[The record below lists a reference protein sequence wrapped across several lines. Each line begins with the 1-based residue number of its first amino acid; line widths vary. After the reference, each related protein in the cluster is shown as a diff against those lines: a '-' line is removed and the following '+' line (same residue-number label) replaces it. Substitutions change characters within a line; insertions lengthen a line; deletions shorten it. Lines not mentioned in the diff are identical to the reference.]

1 MDNYLKI
8 AQIWRSHQPS
18 DRTAG
23 VVLIWQNKVYGW
35 KDSLRDAS
43 HERPGVIAVDA
54 DDHIFIAEGGDEQN
68 GAKQWVVVS

>member
-43 HERPGVIAVDA
+43 HERPGVI
-54 DDHIFIAEGGDEQN
+54 G
-68 GAKQWVVVS
+68 